1 MGVRQCM
8 LLALFGTLMACSA
21 PSSRPSTLYSAADM
35 QIIASDVVQSLAVSD
50 FLVGRDARSD
60 PIVLQPDRMR
70 NLSNERLS
78 QADKLAAVTRVL
90 YDRGMQELLAAK
102 NVSVLYPLKD
112 RWRTAH
118 LTPEIDVDPF
128 RDAGLDH
135 PSSGLRPTHLLQAQ
149 FNSVTR
155 TAATREGQASD
166 TRTDLFSVD
175 YTIVEVHSR
184 RIVWAATSQI
194 KRFAHGSLVD

>member
-1 MGVRQCM
+1 M
-8 LLALFGTLMACSA
+8 LIALLGTLAACSA
-21 PSSRPSTLYSAADM
+21 PSLRPSTLYSAADM

-50 FLVGRDARSD
+50 FLVGRNERSD
-60 PIVLQPDRMR
+60 PIVLQPDRMW

-102 NVSVLYPLKD
+102 NVAILYPLKD
-112 RWRTAH
+112 RWRVEH

-128 RDAGLDH
+128 RDAGLDR

-155 TAATREGQASD
+155 TAASREGQASD

-175 YTIVEVHSR
+175 YTIVEVDSR
-184 RIVWAATSQI
+184 RIVWAATSQV
-194 KRFAHGSLVD
+194 KRFAHGSLID